1 MIRLCSDGSHQGGNY
16 VHSMEKSRIPKVKLH
31 KLAKF
36 HKVAKFHKD
45 PRAPV
50 VFPLVSGGVEEGGHP
65 GAALIEAALL
75 TSQSDSLSRPP
86 SAAVVRYEEDNT
98 IVEHS
103 LIL

>member
-1 MIRLCSDGSHQGGNY
+1 
-16 VHSMEKSRIPKVKLH
+16 MEKSRIPKVKL
-31 KLAKF
+31 

-65 GAALIEAALL
+65 SAALIEAALL
-75 TSQSDSLSRPP
+75 PSQSDSLPRPP